1 MISPFVLHRPATLQD
16 ALSVVQQHGEEAK
29 VLAGGSELI
38 LLCKM
43 GLLRPRHLID
53 IKGISGLDRVELDPR
68 THALRV
74 GGLVTHRALETSLLV
89 QERFPVLA
97 AMERQVA
104 NVRVRN
110 VGTLAGNLCFAE
122 PHADPGS
129 LLLAYQ
135 ATVKASSVRGDRS
148 LEMADFFLDYYKT
161 ALGDDEIL
169 TEIEIPELKGNFTG
183 TYLRF
188 CPGERPIVGL
198 ALLLAWKDGVCEE
211 SRLVLGCVG
220 PRPIRASEIEEDL
233 RGRSPDEISAK
244 ALAVGA
250 KAAFLCDPLPDI
262 WGSVEYK
269 RQIVKTLVSRGLEQ
283 LCEEGAAHE

>member
-1 MISPFVLHRPATLQD
+1 MISSFVLHRPATLQD
-16 ALSVVQQHGEEAK
+16 ALFLVQQYGEEAK

-43 GLLRPRHLID
+43 GFLRPRHLID

-74 GGLVTHRALETSLLV
+74 GGLVTHRALETSPLV

-135 ATVKASSVRGDRS
+135 ARVKASSVRGDRS
-148 LEMADFFLDYYKT
+148 VEIADFFLDYYKT
-161 ALGDDEIL
+161 VLGDDEIL
-169 TEIEIPELKGNFTG
+169 TEIEIPELKGNVTG

-233 RGRSPDEISAK
+233 RERSPDEISAK